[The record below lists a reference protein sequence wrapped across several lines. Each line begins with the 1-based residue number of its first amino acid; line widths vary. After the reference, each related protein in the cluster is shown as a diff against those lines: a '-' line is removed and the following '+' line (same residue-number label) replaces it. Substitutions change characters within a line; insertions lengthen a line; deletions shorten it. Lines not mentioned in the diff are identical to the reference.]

1 MTVLSQMA
9 SITPRLSS
17 TEGPSYPQV
26 HEGFASPCLFRA
38 TRPRLRLGL
47 RLPRILVLH
56 RDALWIASVDSL
68 RAGKLGVVGR
78 NGWYTEDRMLNM
90 WYILAS
96 RWGSA

>member
-9 SITPRLSS
+9 SITPNLSS

-47 RLPRILVLH
+47 RLPRILVLD
-56 RDALWIASVDSL
+56 RSGRPVDRVDSL

-78 NGWYTEDRMLNM
+78 NGWYTEDRMLNT

-96 RWGSA
+96 RWGLA